1 MASLTIRLPQGKV
14 RTVLLHKRITSIGRS
29 ADNDV
34 TLEDPS
40 VPDSALHVLFDG
52 ARYQLGSLGAT
63 FQVNGKKRDSAV
75 LATSDVIRVGATEL
89 VFTRE
94 EAAPG
99 PAPVP
104 SPLLSLTHEAEP
116 TADPDSTTREVP
128 GVVGRELLLLRR
140 LTAFSARVL
149 GGGASRD
156 TLLENLLDEAIEVT
170 RADKGFLI
178 LRDNGELRVK
188 VARNLSRENLEDA
201 VERVSDSII
210 EKVVRTRQPLILSDA
225 LEDPEFKAS
234 KSVVNLQMLSVMC
247 VPLVRDDELFGV
259 LYVGNDRLVNRF
271 EPKSLDM
278 LTIFAAQALLLI
290 HNALLVNDLKL
301 DNTELRKRLDDT
313 RYGEI
318 VGACQGM
325 LDVYKRIDKIA
336 PTDISVLITGE
347 TGTGKE
353 LIARE
358 LHRHSPRAKGPFV
371 TINCGAI
378 PENLLES
385 ELFGHVR
392 GAFTG
397 AVNTKVG
404 RFQAAIGGTLFLDE
418 IGEMPLQLQV
428 KLLRALQEKV
438 VYKVGDHRGEPVDIR
453 VVTATNRVLEDEV
466 RKGTF
471 REDLYYRLNVVTLKL
486 PPLRERGEDLF
497 VLGKYFLQK
506 YAKEFGARTR
516 GFSPS
521 ATVAMKKYGWPGNI
535 RELENRIKKAVVLSD
550 KPLIGP
556 DDLDLKPE
564 NLEPVLPLAEA
575 RERWQKQYIQ
585 EVYERNNRNKTKT
598 AKDLGVDPR
607 TIFRHFEKLEADKSG
622 EPSPSAGDGD
632 EELL

>member
-1 MASLTIRLPQGKV
+1 MASLTVRTPDGKV
-14 RTVLLHKRITSIGRS
+14 RSVPLHKRITSIGRS

-34 TLEDPS
+34 QVEDPS
-40 VPDSALHVLFDG
+40 VPDSALHLLFDG
-52 ARYQLGSLGAT
+52 TRYQLGSLGAT
-63 FQVNGKKRDSAV
+63 FQVNGKKRDNHV
-75 LATSDVIRVGATEL
+75 LATDDVIRVGGTEL
-89 VFTRE
+89 VFARE
-94 EAAPG
+94 DAPPKRPPLTLATL
-99 PAPVP
+99 PA
-104 SPLLSLTHEAEP
+104 TQEAEG
-116 TADPDSTTREVP
+116 TTDPDSHTRDMP
-128 GVVGRELLLLRR
+128 GVVGRELVLLRR
-140 LTAFSARVL
+140 LTAFSERLL
-149 GGGASRD
+149 GSSSRD
-156 TLLENLLDEAIEVT
+156 ELLEGLLDEAIEVT

-178 LRDNGELRVK
+178 LRENGELRIK
-188 VARNLSRENLEDA
+188 VARNVTRENLIDA
-201 VERVSDSII
+201 EERVSDSIV
-210 EKVVRTRQPLILSDA
+210 EKVARTRKPLIVSDA
-225 LEDPEFKAS
+225 LDDPEFKSS
-234 KSVVNLQMLSVMC
+234 KSVVNLQLLSVMC
-247 VPLVRDDELFGV
+247 VPLMHKDELFGV

-278 LTIFAAQALLLI
+278 LTIFGAQALLLI

-313 RYGEI
+313 HYGEI

-358 LHRHSPRAKGPFV
+358 IHRRSPRSKGPFI

-397 AVNTKVG
+397 AVNTKPG
-404 RFQAAIGGTLFLDE
+404 KFQAAIGGTLFLDE

-453 VVTATNRVLEDEV
+453 VVTATNRVLEEEV

-506 YAKEFGARTR
+506 YAKEFNSKSK

-535 RELENRIKKAVVLSD
+535 RELENRIKKAVVLAD
-550 KPLIGP
+550 KPLLGP
-556 DDLDLKPE
+556 DDLDLRPE
-564 NLEPVLPLAEA
+564 SLEPVLPLSEA

-607 TIFRHFEKLEADKSG
+607 TIFRHFEKLEAEKNG
-622 EPSPSAGDGD
+622 GPLPPD
-632 EELL
+632 EDDDELL